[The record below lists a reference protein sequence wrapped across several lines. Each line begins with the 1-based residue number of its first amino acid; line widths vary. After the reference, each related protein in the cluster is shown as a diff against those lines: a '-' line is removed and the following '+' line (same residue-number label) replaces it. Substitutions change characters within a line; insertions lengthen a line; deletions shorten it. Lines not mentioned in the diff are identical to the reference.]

1 MIKTTASYLLILF
14 AGMLISMPLS
24 AQKKDT
30 VIKDTTVKA
39 RVDFVTKMQL
49 FAKTEAKKSSDE
61 FNADKAV
68 IAQNKILEEIKKT
81 IQKAKIY
88 LKTGVD
94 TVGIKA
100 QLELIVKDY
109 EVAGDGVLTN
119 KGTAQTFRNL
129 TATSKILTEL
139 LNKANTSKNK
149 LDLHQ
154 HTLSKFRY
162 ELDSLSSEP
171 SLFKFPTDS
180 AVLTKYLQQL
190 IVLAYE
196 VHPVDSALK
205 QANGNIQTLLNK
217 VNLEVFK
224 LQTGLEEIELYQ
236 REMADNTFKREFD
249 NIWGTVGYYR
259 PFDQILTQAKEKGIL
274 TLSFYIQNN
283 SGKLVIMALL
293 IIVAFIYLRSLKS
306 IYIENKLLDTSFEGQ
321 LVLRYPLLSAV
332 LIVVNLFQF
341 VFFSPPFILSVIFWS
356 ISCICLTIL
365 FKNFITKYW
374 INVWLIMV
382 ALFMIATV
390 DNLILQATRVER
402 WIMLIISISG
412 IIAGTL
418 VILKGRI
425 NELREKWILI
435 SIGFMAVLEV
445 FSALANIFG
454 RYNLSKA
461 LLIAGFL
468 NVIIAILFLW
478 TIRLINEGLFLAF
491 NVYRQQDRK
500 LFYLNFDKV
509 GKKAPA
515 LFYVLLVIGWM
526 VLFGR
531 NFAGFEFIAK
541 PLREFFSRER
551 TLGDYTF
558 SINTLVLFIVIM
570 AVSVI
575 ISKIVS
581 YFASDKHLSSDK
593 DRNGKGGVGSWLLL
607 IRITI
612 LSIGLFLAIAAAGI
626 PMDRITIV
634 LGALGVG
641 IGFGL
646 QTLVNNLV
654 SGLII
659 AFEKPVNVGDIVDV
673 DGQGGTMKS
682 IGFRSSVIATWDG
695 ADVVMPNGDLLNSHL
710 INWSLAGNRKRMSVM
725 VGVAYNSDLEKT
737 KQILNEI
744 LTADDRISKHKGPVV
759 QYEQFN
765 NSAIDIKI
773 QFWPKNINEA
783 YATRSDII
791 MAITSAFRVN
801 GIVIP
806 YPQQDVYYHHPDKAN
821 EGDGISGV

>member
-1 MIKTTASYLLILF
+1 MIKTIPCYLLLF
-14 AGMLISMPLS
+14 FTVLFFGLPSY

-30 VIKDTTVKA
+30 VIKDTPAVKA
-39 RVDFVTKMQL
+39 DFMTKMQL

-68 IAQNKILEEIKKT
+68 IAQTKILEEVKKT

-100 QLELIVKDY
+100 QLALIVKDY

-129 TATSKILTEL
+129 TATSKILIEL
-139 LNKANTSKNK
+139 LNKANASKAR

-154 HTLSKFRY
+154 HTLSTFRY
-162 ELDSLSSEP
+162 ELDSLLSAS

-180 AVLTKYLQQL
+180 VVLTKYLQQL

-224 LQTGLEEIELYQ
+224 LQSSLEEIELYQ
-236 REMADNTFKREFD
+236 RQMADNTFKREFD

-259 PFDQILTQAKEKGIL
+259 PFDQILSQAKAKGIL
-274 TLSFYIQNN
+274 TLSFYVQNN
-283 SGKLVIMALL
+283 SGKLVVMLL
-293 IIVAFIYLRSLKS
+293 LAITSFIYLRSLKS
-306 IYIENKLLDTSFEGQ
+306 IYIENKLLDSSFEGQ

-332 LIVVNLFQF
+332 IIIVNLFQF
-341 VFFSPPFILSVIFWS
+341 VFFSPPFILSVIFWTTG
-356 ISCICLTIL
+356 CVCLTIL
-365 FKNFITKYW
+365 FKKFITRYW
-374 INVWLIMV
+374 TNVWLIMV
-382 ALFMIATV
+382 SLFIIAV
-390 DNLILQATRVER
+390 LDNLILQATRAER
-402 WIMLIISISG
+402 WFMLLTSISG
-412 IIAGTL
+412 VIAGVVVL
-418 VILKGRI
+418 LKGRT
-425 NELREKWILI
+425 NELREKWIVI

-445 FSALANIFG
+445 FSALANILG

-468 NVIIAILFLW
+468 NVIVAILFLW
-478 TIRLINEGLFLAF
+478 TVRLINEGLFLAF
-491 NVYRQQDRK
+491 NVYTRQDRK

-509 GKKAPA
+509 GKKAPS
-515 LFYVLLVIGWM
+515 LFYVLLIAGWV

-570 AVSVI
+570 GVSVI

-581 YFASDKHLSSDK
+581 YFASDKHLPSDK
-593 DRNGKGGVGSWLLL
+593 DVKRGVGSWLLL

-659 AFEKPVNVGDIVDV
+659 AFEKPVNVGDVVDV

-710 INWSLAGNRKRMSVM
+710 TNWSLGGNRKRMSILI
-725 VGVAYNSDLEKT
+725 GVAYNSDLGKT

-744 LTADDRISKHKGPVV
+744 LNADDRISKHKGPPVV

-765 NSAIDIKI
+765 NSAIEIKI
-773 QFWPKNINEA
+773 YFWPKDIKDA
-783 YATRSDII
+783 FATRSDII
-791 MAITSAFRVN
+791 MAITTAFRVN
-801 GIVIP
+801 GIVMP
-806 YPQQDVYYHHPDKAN
+806 FPQQDVYHHHPDKAN
-821 EGDGISGV
+821 EGDGISAV

>member
-1 MIKTTASYLLILF
+1 MTKTTACYLLVLF
-14 AGMLISMPLS
+14 AGMLISQPLS

-30 VIKDTTVKA
+30 VIKDTAVKA
-39 RVDFVTKMQL
+39 KVDFVSKMQL

-68 IAQNKILEEIKKT
+68 IAQNKVLEEIKKT
-81 IQKAKIY
+81 IHKAKTY
-88 LKTGVD
+88 LKTGID

-100 QLELIVKDY
+100 QLALIIKDY
-109 EVAGDGVLTN
+109 EVAGDGVFTN

-139 LNKANTSKNK
+139 LNKANASKNK

-154 HTLSKFRY
+154 HTLSTFRY
-162 ELDSLSSEP
+162 ELDSLSSIP

-190 IVLAYE
+190 IVVAYE

-224 LQTGLEEIELYQ
+224 LQTSLEEIELYQ
-236 REMADNTFKREFD
+236 RQMAGNTFRREFD

-259 PFDQILTQAKEKGIL
+259 PFDQILSQAKEKGIL

-491 NVYRQQDRK
+491 NIYTQQDRK

-515 LFYVLLVIGWM
+515 LFYVLLVIGWV

-558 SINTLVLFIVIM
+558 SINTLALFIGIM

-581 YFASDKHLSSDK
+581 YFASDKHVSSNK
-593 DRNGKGGVGSWLLL
+593 DGKQGVGSWLLL

-682 IGFRSSVIATWDG
+682 IGFRSSIIATWDG

-710 INWSLAGNRKRMSVM
+710 TNWSLAGNRKRMSVM

-744 LTADDRISKHKGPVV
+744 LNADDRISKHKGPVV

-791 MAITSAFRVN
+791 MAITTAFRVN

>member
-39 RVDFVTKMQL
+39 RVGFVTKMQL

-129 TATSKILTEL
+129 TATSKVLTEL

-306 IYIENKLLDTSFEGQ
+306 IYIESKLLDTSFEGQ

-341 VFFSPPFILSVIFWS
+341 VFFSPPFILSVIIWT

-412 IIAGTL
+412 VIASTL

-445 FSALANIFG
+445 FSALANILG

-461 LLIAGFL
+461 LMIAGFL

-744 LTADDRISKHKGPVV
+744 LNADDRISKHKGPVV

-791 MAITSAFRVN
+791 MAITTAFRVN

>member
-1 MIKTTASYLLILF
+1 MIKTAAYCLLISF
-14 AGMLISMPLS
+14 ACTLIGLPSY
-24 AQKKDT
+24 AQKKDA
-30 VIKDTTVKA
+30 VIKDTAAA
-39 RVDFVTKMQL
+39 RIDFVTKMQL
-49 FAKTEAKKSSDE
+49 FAKAEAKKSADE

-100 QLELIVKDY
+100 QLALIIKDY
-109 EVAGDGVLTN
+109 EVAGDGVFTN

-139 LNKANTSKNK
+139 LNKATARKAR
-149 LDLHQ
+149 LDLHH
-154 HTLSKFRY
+154 HTLSTFRY
-162 ELDSLSSEP
+162 ELDSLSSIP

-190 IVLAYE
+190 VVVAYE

-224 LQTGLEEIELYQ
+224 LQTRLEEIELYQ
-236 REMADNTFKREFD
+236 RQMAGNTFKREFD
-249 NIWGTVGYYR
+249 NIWGRVGYYR
-259 PFDQILTQAKEKGIL
+259 PFDQILSQAKAKAIL
-274 TLSFYIQNN
+274 TLSFYVQNN
-283 SGKLVIMALL
+283 SGKLIIMALL
-293 IIVAFIYLRSLKS
+293 VIVAFIYLRSLKS
-306 IYIENKLLDTSFEGQ
+306 IYIENKLLDASFEGQ
-321 LVLRYPLLSAV
+321 LVLRYPLLSAI

-341 VFFSPPFILSVIFWS
+341 VFFSPPFILSVIIWA
-356 ISCICLTIL
+356 IGCICLTIL

-382 ALFMIATV
+382 ALFMAATI

-402 WIMLIISISG
+402 WVMLIISISG
-412 IIAGTL
+412 VIVGTL

-445 FSALANIFG
+445 FSALANILG

-461 LLIAGFL
+461 LMIAGFL
-468 NVIIAILFLW
+468 NVIISILFLW
-478 TIRLINEGLFLAF
+478 TVRLINEGLFLAF

-575 ISKIVS
+575 ISKVVS

-593 DRNGKGGVGSWLLL
+593 DRDGKGGVGSWLLL

-710 INWSLAGNRKRMSVM
+710 TNWSLGGNRKRMSVM

-744 LTADDRISKHKGPVV
+744 LNADDRISKHKGPVV

-783 YATRSDII
+783 HAIRSDII
-791 MAITSAFRVN
+791 MAITTAFRVN

-806 YPQQDVYYHHPDKAN
+806 YPQQDVYYHHPDKTN